1 MLGCEQVRE
10 LAGELLEGVKHPDMY
25 AHLMGCRQC
34 QRLVEDLAAI
44 QQAARSLPAVEPTP
58 ELWLRL
64 KAAAE
69 AEGLWEGS
77 GWRRLVRAWQS
88 VVPLP
93 VRPALATGLI
103 AAVAIFMVAQGDP
116 VEILSPAESAAP
128 TVYEV
133 ARGELVQETSFPVR
147 YQVHLDQVQ
156 SEWLEKVAE
165 VDSDLEQLAV
175 RPLETLDHAIG
186 ETQLRL
192 TSYPEDSVARTELLR
207 LYRQKATVL
216 QAMNDPAWQ
225 DLGY

>member
-10 LAGELLEGVKHPDMY
+10 LAGELLEGGNHPDVY
-25 AHLMGCRQC
+25 AHLMGCPRC
-34 QRLVEDLAAI
+34 RRLVEEVAAI
-44 QQAARSLPAVEPTP
+44 EQAARSLPAVEPRP

-64 KAAAE
+64 KTAAE
-69 AEGLWEGS
+69 AEGLWEES
-77 GWRRLVRAWQS
+77 AWRRLVRAWQS
-88 VVPLP
+88 AVPLP
-93 VRPALATGLI
+93 MRPVLATGLM
-103 AAVAIFMVAQGDP
+103 AAVAIFMIVGGDSI
-116 VEILSPAESAAP
+116 EIFSPAESAAP

-133 ARGELVQETSFPVR
+133 ARGELVQEMSFPVR

-156 SEWLEKVAE
+156 SEWLEEVAE

-192 TSYPEDSVARTELLR
+192 ASYPEDSLARTELLR

-216 QAMNDPAWQ
+216 QAMNAPAWQ